1 VSGRGEAATARGLR
15 TRQRL
20 LDAAEQL
27 WGERGIE
34 GVSMREIRLAAGQR
48 NTSALQFHFGDRD
61 GLLLAL
67 AQRHLPEVT
76 AIQEQLYAK
85 LVAEQRSHELE
96 GLLEVLVRP
105 NADYLHRGRS
115 ARAWVKLSAELAARP
130 GLGLADVLDHAPA
143 IALHAGVTLHERL
156 AQDVGPELATERL
169 VAVVG
174 AAHHLCADRARAED
188 AAPAALRFGR
198 PPLAYDAWLGNLLD
212 MAVGALLAPARGG
225 PPGRPLGA

>member
-1 VSGRGEAATARGLR
+1 MSGRGEAATARGLR

-67 AQRHLPEVT
+67 AQRHLPEVA
-76 AIQEQLYAK
+76 AIQERLYAT
-85 LVAEQRSHELE
+85 LIAEQRTDEFE
-96 GLLEVLVRP
+96 GLVEVLVRP
-105 NADYLHRGRS
+105 NADYLHRGPS

-130 GLGLADVLDHAPA
+130 GVGLTDVLEHAPA
-143 IALHAGVTLHERL
+143 IALHTGATLHERL
-156 AQDVGPELATERL
+156 ARDIGPELAAERL

-174 AAHHLCADRARAED
+174 ATHHLCADRARAED
-188 AAPAALRFGR
+188 AAPATLRYGR
-198 PPLAYDAWLGNLLD
+198 APLAYDAWLGNLLD
-212 MAVGALLAPARGG
+212 MAVGALRAPAR
-225 PPGRPLGA
+225 PPRR